1 MKAQRSQKKKDAAAQ
16 TYTKGLQPFFPE
28 LAWLTEAPGSNRPV
42 KPQIQNANIH
52 ALKLKVP
59 FSTHLAAKP
68 DLNLH
73 EAA

>member
-1 MKAQRSQKKKDAAAQ
+1 MNKGAAA
-16 TYTKGLQPFFPE
+16 LFPE
-28 LAWLTEAPGSNRPV
+28 LAWLTEAPGSNWPV
-42 KPQIQNANIH
+42 KPQIQNAKIH